1 MWELDIFFVDDC
13 PDNYCRQLNQKRDI
27 IIIIIIIIIVI
38 NIIIIIII
46 INIIIISR
54 TS

>member
-1 MWELDIFFVDDC
+1 MGTAENLVFAGRKCVGD
-13 PDNYCRQLNQKRDI
+13 QI

-38 NIIIIIII
+38 TI
-46 INIIIISR
+46 